1 MLKKILAVPAGLFA
15 GGIGIFLIQTLG
27 HKLFPKVTYAYF
39 A

>member
-1 MLKKILAVPAGLFA
+1 MLKKIIAVPAGLFA

-27 HKLFPKVTYAYF
+27 HKLYPNVTCAYF